1 MICLKR
7 RRADPCNRPSFVDH
21 NVRRA
26 RLIGA
31 PRRAK
36 NPASA
41 EEIPKT
47 GGRGKP
53 LPYGMAGKRSSAAD
67 GRPLRAAPYGDF
79 RTFHSVR
86 RYRIG
91 FMAAAAI
98 VSPMTEMPV
107 GAGP

>member
-1 MICLKR
+1 MT
-7 RRADPCNRPSFVDH
+7 RRA
-21 NVRRA
+21 
-26 RLIGA
+26 A
-31 PRRAK
+31 PQGE

-53 LPYGMAGKRSSAAD
+53 LPYGMAGKAFLCR
-67 GRPLRAAPYGDF
+67 GRAATEGRPYGDF

-98 VSPMTEMPV
+98 VSPMTEIAP
-107 GAGP
+107 